1 MFGTLLNLFEST
13 QRKLGHEKMGLFGF
27 ARIPGHREVIVR
39 FRLIFEQGSGGRRSS
54 SYDEVVFGETTRRDI
69 VEAEKKTES

>member
-1 MFGTLLNLFEST
+1 VIIQCSFKNEKKIMFGTLLTLFEST

-54 SYDEVVFGETTRRDI
+54 ILR
-69 VEAEKKTES
+69 